1 MRSAAGRPPGRVH
14 VAISMFSA
22 TVRSAK
28 IPLSSGAQPTPSCAI
43 SCVRRP
49 WMDWPRNST
58 PPARGRRY
66 PMIVRRVVVF
76 PAPFRPT
83 RQTTSGGP
91 TPSDTDRKMWL
102 AWMNT
107 STASTVS
114 IGRPSPRPGA
124 PADDRVDDASVCLD
138 RGRRAVGE
146 HATLVEGDDPVGVA
160 EDDVHVVLDLNDRL
174 DADPLRGGDERL
186 HDRRLIRR
194 AHAGRRL
201 VEQDD
206 LRPQRECRRDVEELL
221 VTLRQVPG
229 GHVPLPAQA
238 EQLGDLE
245 RALPNGAVGG
255 EGREEARA
263 VPEA

>member
-28 IPLSSGAQPTPSCAI
+28 IPLSSGAQPTPSRAI

-49 WMDWPRNST
+49 WMGWPRNST

-83 RQTTSGGP
+83 RHTTSRGP

-102 AWMNT
+102 VWMNT

-124 PADDRVDDASVCLD
+124 PADDRVDDAPVCLD
-138 RGRRAVGE
+138 RGRRTVGE

-160 EDDVHVVLDLNDRL
+160 EDAVHVVLDLNDRL
-174 DADPLRGGDERL
+174 DADPRRGT
-186 HDRRLIRR
+186 RRGARR
-194 AHAGRRL
+194 ARG
-201 VEQDD
+201 V
-206 LRPQRECRRDVEELL
+206 RPPP
-221 VTLRQVPG
+221 PG
-229 GHVPLPAQA
+229 VSPA
-238 EQLGDLE
+238 
-245 RALPNGAVGG
+245 P
-255 EGREEARA
+255 
-263 VPEA
+263 

>member
-49 WMDWPRNST
+49 WMGWPRNST

-83 RQTTSGGP
+83 RQTTSRGP

-114 IGRPSPRPGA
+114 MARPSPRPGA
-124 PADDRVDDASVCLD
+124 PADDRVDDAPVGLD

-146 HATLVEGDDPVGVA
+146 DAPPRAGDDP
-160 EDDVHVVLDLNDRL
+160 D
-174 DADPLRGGDERL
+174 GGDGDDIPL
-186 HDRRLIRR
+186 VVDPGDRR
-194 AHAGRRL
+194 G
-201 VEQDD
+201 
-206 LRPQRECRRDVEELL
+206 
-221 VTLRQVPG
+221 
-229 GHVPLPAQA
+229 A
-238 EQLGDLE
+238 E
-245 RALPNGAVGG
+245 PHW
-255 EGREEARA
+255 
-263 VPEA
+263 